1 MSVKQSIGVFAY
13 LASLAIFSACTS
25 QPPPI
30 PQATVQVGQAGR
42 CGTTH
47 GAFVE
52 TGKMVTP
59 RALHTATLLEDGTV
73 LIAGGITGQ
82 PSTALDSSEI
92 FDPTTGTFSSS
103 GTMTVARQQAVATR
117 LPDGRVLIASGFSK
131 GIGQL
136 DLYLAGVLR
145 VNSNIA
151 LDSAEIYDPKTK
163 SFIAIGSIG
172 QVPYSATVLDSGTVL
187 LISQTGAVLFSPVNA
202 TLKLAAK
209 PIVRRYSGAALKLQ
223 DGRVL
228 LTCEGAIEE
237 ERKSAE
243 IYDPKSN
250 RFTRTG
256 NMSQILMWCNAV
268 LLSDGR
274 VLVTGENGDTNEI
287 AEVYDPQTGN
297 FNLAGEPPVHLIDP
311 IPSELSDGRVL
322 VTSIATPFYPIRKDG
337 VVAQLYNT
345 KSNTFES
352 IGAIPPDRSGYTSTT
367 LLDGSVLIAGG
378 GSDHHPFYPDTS
390 LLYCP

>member
-1 MSVKQSIGVFAY
+1 
-13 LASLAIFSACTS
+13 
-25 QPPPI
+25 
-30 PQATVQVGQAGR
+30 
-42 CGTTH
+42 
-47 GAFVE
+47 
-52 TGKMVTP
+52 MVTP
-59 RALHTATLLEDGTV
+59 RALHTATLLENGTV

-82 PSTALDSSEI
+82 PSTAIDSSEI

-103 GTMTVARQQAVATR
+103 GTMTVARQQAVAAR

-131 GIGQL
+131 GVGQL

-145 VNSNIA
+145 MNSNIA
-151 LDSAEIYDPKTK
+151 LDGAEIYDPKTK

-172 QVPYSATVLDSGTVL
+172 QVPYSATVLDGGTVL
-187 LISQTGAVLFSPVNA
+187 LISQTGAMLFNPANA

-209 PIVRRYSGAALKLQ
+209 PIVRRYSGTALKLQ
-223 DGRVL
+223 VGRVL
-228 LTCEGAIEE
+228 LACEGANEE

-297 FNLAGEPPVHLIDP
+297 FTLAGQPPLHLIDP

-337 VVAQLYNT
+337 VVAQLYNA

-378 GSDHHPFYPDTS
+378 GADHSPFYADTA

>member
-1 MSVKQSIGVFAY
+1 MKQSIGAFAC
-13 LASLAIFSACTS
+13 LASLAIVSACTS

-30 PQATVQVGQAGR
+30 PQATVQVGQAGK

-92 FDPTTGTFSSS
+92 FDPATGTFSSS
-103 GTMTVARQQAVATR
+103 GTMTVARQQAVAAR
-117 LPDGRVLIASGFSK
+117 LRDGRVLIASGFSK
-131 GIGQL
+131 GIGQQL
-136 DLYLAGVLR
+136 PLYSAGIMK

-151 LDSAEIYDPKTK
+151 LNSAEIYDPKTK

-172 QVPYSATVLDSGTVL
+172 QVSYSATVLDSGTVL
-187 LISQTGAVLFSPVNA
+187 LISQTGAVLFNADNA

-209 PIVRRYSGAALKLQ
+209 PIVRRYSGTALKLG

-228 LTCEGAIEE
+228 LACEGANEE

-243 IYDPKSN
+243 IYDPKSD

-256 NMSQILMWCNAV
+256 DSKILTWCDAV

-274 VLVTGENGDTNEI
+274 VLVTGENAYTNEI

-297 FNLAGEPPVHLIDP
+297 FTLAGESPFHLIDP
-311 IPSELSDGRVL
+311 IPSKLDDGRVL

-337 VVAQLYNT
+337 VVAELYNT

-378 GSDHHPFYPDTS
+378 GADHQPFYPDTS